1 MTLVNGKSDKVC
13 LNDQIKQSVSEDFKI
28 FVMLAF
34 DLGCH
39 ERARERFNEISM
51 RSFLFLKDFNEK
63 FFVLEDIAQFLL
75 AILYN
80 L

>member
-1 MTLVNGKSDKVC
+1 VNGKSDKVC

-34 DLGCH
+34 DIGCH
-39 ERARERFNEISM
+39 ERARERFNEK
-51 RSFLFLKDFNEK
+51 L
-63 FFVLEDIAQFLL
+63 FVLEDIAQFLL